1 MASASTGMDAP
12 RTPPDRA
19 LVHLPSNL
27 KFGLLALVIV
37 VLIGST
43 GFVIIG
49 GLSAGDAI
57 YFTIITIT
65 MVGYSEI
72 GGPFD
77 TATRIWVV
85 IVLVSGMGA
94 ALFTLSAF
102 MEYGFETLIGSDYRR
117 RRKMNKELGLTTN
130 HVIVCGYGRVGATA
144 ASALR
149 RDGIPVVV
157 IEMDSGTAQT
167 AFDAGFLVVEG
178 DATRDEMLIEARLA
192 EARSVIASVAS
203 PSDNLVITLSVK
215 ALHGGIPVTAR
226 AVDKETEK
234 KLMLAGADAVVT
246 PESVGGE
253 RIAALA
259 TQPGIAE
266 FIDSVVRDSATEFR
280 IKRFIVSDTSPSVGK
295 TLSELDLRRDS
306 GGMVI
311 GIAEEGEPIRV
322 NPDPFEP
329 FTTGACVY
337 GIGTVEQLETLEHL
351 FESE

>member
-1 MASASTGMDAP
+1 M
-12 RTPPDRA
+12 
-19 LVHLPSNL
+19 HLPNSL
-27 KFGLLALVIV
+27 KVGFLALLIV
-37 VLIGST
+37 VFVGST
-43 GFVIIG
+43 GFVVIG
-49 GLSAGDAI
+49 GLTAGDAV

-77 TATRIWVV
+77 TATRVWVV

-102 MEYGFETLIGSDYRR
+102 MEYGFEILVGTDYRR
-117 RRKMNKELGLTTN
+117 RRKMNKERGRATN

-144 ASALR
+144 TSALR

-157 IEMDSGTAQT
+157 IEKDSDAAQA

-178 DATRDEMLIEARLA
+178 DATRDEILIEARLA

-203 PSDNLVITLSVK
+203 SSDNLVITLSVR
-215 ALHGGIPVTAR
+215 ALHPGIPVTAR
-226 AVDKETEK
+226 AVDKETEN
-234 KLMLAGADAVVT
+234 KLLLAGADAVVT

-259 TQPGIAE
+259 TQPGLAE
-266 FIDSVVRDSATEFR
+266 FIDTVVRDSATEFR

-295 TLSELDLRRDS
+295 SLSELDLRRDS
-306 GGMVI
+306 GAMVI
-311 GIAEEGEPIRV
+311 GMAEEGEPIRM
-322 NPDPFEP
+322 NPDPFKP
-329 FTTGACVY
+329 FTTGACVF
-337 GIGTVEQLETLEHL
+337 GIGTAEQLESLQHL
-351 FESE
+351 FESG

>member
-1 MASASTGMDAP
+1 M
-12 RTPPDRA
+12 
-19 LVHLPSNL
+19 HLPSKL
-27 KFGLLALVIV
+27 KAGLLALIV
-37 VLIGST
+37 VVFVGST
-43 GFVIIG
+43 GFVFIG
-49 GLSAGDAI
+49 GLTIGDAI

-102 MEYGFETLIGSDYRR
+102 MEYGFEVLVGSDYRR
-117 RRKMNKELGLTTN
+117 RRKMKMELSRATN

-144 ASALR
+144 AAALR
-149 RDGIPVVV
+149 RDGVALVV
-157 IEMDSGTAQT
+157 IEQDPDAAQA
-167 AFDAGFLVVEG
+167 AFDAGFSVVEG
-178 DATRDEMLIEARLA
+178 DATRDEILIEARLP

-203 PSDNLVITLSVK
+203 PSDNLVITLSVR
-215 ALHGGIPVTAR
+215 ALRPGISVTAR
-226 AVDKETEK
+226 AVDEETEN
-234 KLMLAGADAVVT
+234 KLTLAGADAVVT

-259 TQPGIAE
+259 TQPGLAE
-266 FIDSVVRDSATEFR
+266 FIDTVVRDSATEFR
-280 IKRFIVSDTSPSVGK
+280 IMRFVVADTSPSVGK

-306 GGMVI
+306 GAMVI
-311 GIAEEGEPIRV
+311 GMAEEGEPIRM
-322 NPDPFEP
+322 NPDPFKP
-329 FTTGACVY
+329 FTSGACVF
-337 GIGTVEQLETLEHL
+337 GIGTAEQLESLQSL